1 MRRIAERSFTYGRW
15 LVKIEAMPLQSLQP
29 AALTPVET
37 AVDIAAEIS
46 VEVTDAEP
54 HHMAAVQ
61 AIYSHYV
68 LHDLCSFEEQVP
80 GVEQMQAR
88 RDDVT
93 ARGLPYLVA
102 TMNGEVVGYA
112 YATAYRARSA
122 YRHTVEDSI
131 YVARGMHGHGI
142 GRALLQRVIER
153 CTEGGFTQMVACIG
167 NSANAGSLGLHEKLG
182 FERVGVLRD
191 VGFKLGQWVDT
202 VLMQRAL
209 R

>member
-1 MRRIAERSFTYGRW
+1 VI
-15 LVKIEAMPLQSLQP
+15 
-29 AALTPVET
+29 
-37 AVDIAAEIS
+37 
-46 VEVTDAEP
+46 
-54 HHMAAVQ
+54 
-61 AIYSHYV
+61 
-68 LHDLCSFEEQVP
+68 
-80 GVEQMQAR
+80 
-88 RDDVT
+88 

-102 TMNGEVVGYA
+102 LKDGEVAGYA

-131 YVARGMHGHGI
+131 YVAQGMHGHGI
-142 GRALLQRVIER
+142 GTALLRAVIER

-167 NSANAGSLGLHEKLG
+167 NSANAGSLGLHERLG

-191 VGFKLGQWVDT
+191 VGFKFGQWVDT

>member
-1 MRRIAERSFTYGRW
+1 MPSQSIASAT
-15 LVKIEAMPLQSLQP
+15 
-29 AALTPVET
+29 
-37 AVDIAAEIS
+37 
-46 VEVTDAEP
+46 VEVLDAEP

-68 LHDLCSFEEQVP
+68 LHDLCSFEEEVP
-80 GVEQMQAR
+80 TVELMQAR
-88 RDDVT
+88 RADVA

-102 TMNGEVVGYA
+102 TIGGEVAGYA

-131 YVARGMHGHGI
+131 YVAHGMHGHGI
-142 GRALLQRVIER
+142 GRALLHEVIRR
-153 CTEGGFTQMVACIG
+153 CTDNGFTQMVAVVG
-167 NSANAGSLGLHEKLG
+167 NSANMGSQRLHEKLG
-182 FERVGVLRD
+182 FDRVGVLRD
-191 VGFKLGQWVDT
+191 VGFKFGRWVDT

>member
-1 MRRIAERSFTYGRW
+1 
-15 LVKIEAMPLQSLQP
+15 
-29 AALTPVET
+29 
-37 AVDIAAEIS
+37 
-46 VEVTDAEP
+46 
-54 HHMAAVQ
+54 MAAVQ

-80 GVEQMQAR
+80 TVAQMQAR
-88 RDDVT
+88 RVDVL
-93 ARGLPYLVA
+93 ARALPYLVA
-102 TMNGEVVGYA
+102 LKDGEVAGYA

-131 YVARGMHGHGI
+131 YVAQGMHGHGI
-142 GRALLQRVIER
+142 GKALLREVIHR
-153 CTEGGFTQMVACIG
+153 CTDGGFTQMVAVVG
-167 NSANAGSLGLHEKLG
+167 NSANTGSQRLHESLG

-191 VGFKLGQWVDT
+191 VGFKFGRWVDT

>member
-1 MRRIAERSFTYGRW
+1 MSSPTHVF
-15 LVKIEAMPLQSLQP
+15 SL
-29 AALTPVET
+29 
-37 AVDIAAEIS
+37 VDI
-46 VEVTDAEP
+46 VDAEP

-80 GVEQMQAR
+80 TVAQMQAR
-88 RDDVT
+88 REEVT
-93 ARGLPYLVA
+93 VRGLPYLVA
-102 TMNGEVVGYA
+102 MKNGQVVGYA

-131 YVARGMHGHGI
+131 YVAQGMHGHGI
-142 GRALLQRVIER
+142 GKALLQAVIR
-153 CTEGGFTQMVACIG
+153 HCTANGFTQMVACVG
-167 NSANAGSLGLHEKLG
+167 NSANAGSQGLHAHLG
-182 FERVGVLRD
+182 FERVGVLRN